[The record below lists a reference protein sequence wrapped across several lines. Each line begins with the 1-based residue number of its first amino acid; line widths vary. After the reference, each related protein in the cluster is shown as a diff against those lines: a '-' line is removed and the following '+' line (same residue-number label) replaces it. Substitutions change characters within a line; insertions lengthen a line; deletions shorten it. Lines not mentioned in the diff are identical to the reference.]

1 MECPDVLGTLPRDQ
15 SPLAR
20 MMRARGDWRFCPRR
34 YTLSQDQI
42 LKAAPAAVDA
52 GVDAIVLQSGK
63 YTLAT
68 TESR

>member
-1 MECPDVLGTLPRDQ
+1 MFWGRCQGINPPWPASCGPGGIGA
-15 SPLAR
+15 SA
-20 MMRARGDWRFCPRR
+20 PRR

-52 GVDAIVLQSGK
+52 GVDAIVLQSGE